1 MHLRAGCLALATLT
15 TLAACSSGSRGIV
28 SSPTASQPPA
38 AGSATLVPIGVPAS
52 RPPAPD
58 LAAFERSGPT
68 GSLLPAERRWGRN
81 GRIIPAPHGT
91 PTPVSQAVAAKTAS
105 KWARYAGKTVH
116 VELGYFTDDSYV
128 GVGPGGKLSADAKHR
143 IVVNRLIWL
152 FSYPDAPV
160 VSDGPQPLAAGLH
173 EPLFVPVDATTGRV
187 ISAFQAGDEERA
199 SAAPPD

>member
-15 TLAACSSGSRGIV
+15 T
-28 SSPTASQPPA
+28 
-38 AGSATLVPIGVPAS
+38 PAS